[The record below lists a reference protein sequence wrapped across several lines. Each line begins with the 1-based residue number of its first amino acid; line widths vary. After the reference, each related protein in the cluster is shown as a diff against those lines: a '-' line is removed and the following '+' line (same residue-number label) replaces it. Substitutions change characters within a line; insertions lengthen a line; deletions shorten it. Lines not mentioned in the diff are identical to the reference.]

1 MSKSKKNKSVRE
13 ELERRYGKHCFIHQ
27 GIRKLKPPT
36 PRKAKYKGKSIAS
49 QITLHHLKPRRENR
63 TNDNREWVFS
73 LQKVSRLVGAVIECR
88 T

>member
-13 ELERRYGKHCFIHQ
+13 ELERIYGKHCMIHQ
-27 GIRKLKPPT
+27 GIRSLRPPI

>member
-1 MSKSKKNKSVRE
+1 MSNKNRSARE
-13 ELERRYGKHCFIHQ
+13 MLEKIYGKKCMIHE
-27 GIRKLKPPT
+27 GIRKLSPPK